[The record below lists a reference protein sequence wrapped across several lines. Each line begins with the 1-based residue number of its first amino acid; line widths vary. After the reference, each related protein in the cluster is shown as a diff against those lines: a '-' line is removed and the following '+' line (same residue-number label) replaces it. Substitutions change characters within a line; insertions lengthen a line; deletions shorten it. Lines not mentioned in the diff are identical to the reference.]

1 LIKDLFRRLTGLSL
15 IVLPMLLVLG
25 GSPVTVAAPA
35 GPFADFDGSWSGEGT
50 VTLESGSKER
60 LRCRATYR
68 VRGVSAADLDLKL
81 ICASDSYKF
90 DFVGNARA
98 NDVGTI
104 SGQWS
109 ETSRNVG
116 GSVSGTAR
124 GNRIQVLI
132 ESQAF
137 SADLMMITRGARQ
150 SVSMQSRAAGEKVA
164 VAITLRRQSR

>member
-1 LIKDLFRRLTGLSL
+1 MIKVLFRRLSGWNLL
-15 IVLPMLLVLG
+15 LLPILLALA
-25 GSPVTVAAPA
+25 GSPHVVAAPA
-35 GPFADFDGSWSGEGT
+35 GPFADFNGSWTGEGT

-90 DFVGNARA
+90 DFAGNARA
-98 NDVGTI
+98 NESGVI

-109 ETSRNVG
+109 EVSRNVG
-116 GSVSGTAR
+116 GKVSGSAK

-137 SADLMMITRGARQ
+137 SADLMMVTRGGRQ
-150 SVSMQSRAAGEKVA
+150 SVVMQSRAAGEKVA
-164 VAITLRRQSR
+164 VTITLRRQSS